1 MALKSPHRD
10 WKLDEITPIYVRAV
24 GLDQLLTNLWLHI
37 LHGARPLVRMG
48 IPFEGVAQVAALMER
63 RREEGFVGF
72 ADFPGAAETW
82 LRSDLLRV
90 MKRRP
95 EEFAVARP
103 VHALAARVRGPNRV
117 SSDSDASLIV
127 YDWLHFADP
136 ELIDELR
143 DLISVESADESLDL
157 ASFALA
163 LLGDEQDADRPRP
176 GEEPVT
182 RTPLCLGHARTYC
195 EDLRRLLAYRAS
207 MPRTVLVDHVR
218 RLTAFHLGIYLLR
231 LFRIVTDIEQNAGA
245 ARLCDACREGRMP
258 DEPCPYRLEM
268 LVDCGEDARSPIA
281 KLAEESWAR
290 QEDMLGRYIRSH
302 LALKKLHEFAENL
315 KMRYPSDAVPFET
328 VDQIA
333 AIEAGARPG
342 RLDSYFDSRIDE
354 LRSSSGD
361 VGARIQ
367 ELEGEY
373 RQLGESSFR
382 TYVAVLAYFSE
393 RRWLA
398 YHRQL
403 LDSLFDKNS
412 AEGAMR
418 QPLGGRRLRRMAL
431 GASLLETLTL
441 IAVVERRRNEYTTR
455 PLRVDRLI
463 AHLDERYDLLV
474 SRPPERYAADPQ
486 ILGVLA
492 GNVDRLKARLRET
505 GLYTDLSDA
514 FLAQTIKP
522 RIILDGSVSR

>member
-1 MALKSPHRD
+1 
-10 WKLDEITPIYVRAV
+10 
-24 GLDQLLTNLWLHI
+24 
-37 LHGARPLVRMG
+37 
-48 IPFEGVAQVAALMER
+48 MER
-63 RREEGFVGF
+63 RREDGFVGF
-72 ADFPGAAETW
+72 ADVPGAAETW

-103 VHALAARVRGPNRV
+103 VHALAARVRGPSRV

-136 ELIDELR
+136 ALIDELR
-143 DLISVESADESLDL
+143 DLIQSSLATSRSTSHRLRSRCSVTSKTPIGL
-157 ASFALA
+157 ALA
-163 LLGDEQDADRPRP
+163 RSRSPALRSAWGTRGRTAMTYGDSWRI
-176 GEEPVT
+176 
-182 RTPLCLGHARTYC
+182 ARRC
-195 EDLRRLLAYRAS
+195 RAPYS
-207 MPRTVLVDHVR
+207 SITFG
-218 RLTAFHLGIYLLR
+218 ALR
-231 LFRIVTDIEQNAGA
+231 LFISGSICFDSSGSSRTSNKTLVPHAYATRA
-245 ARLCDACREGRMP
+245 REGRMP
-258 DEPCPYRLEM
+258 TEPCPYRLEM

-302 LALKKLHEFAENL
+302 LALKKLHEFAESL
-315 KMRYPSDAVPFET
+315 KKRYPSDAVPFET

-333 AIEAGARPG
+333 AIETGAKPG
-342 RLDSYFDSRIDE
+342 RLRVL
-354 LRSSSGD
+354 LRQSNRRAPKRERRRRREDPGTRGRVPS
-361 VGARIQ
+361 AR
-367 ELEGEY
+367 
-373 RQLGESSFR
+373 ESSFR
-382 TYVAVLAYFSE
+382 TYVALLAYFSE

-398 YHRQL
+398 YQRQL

-441 IAVVERRRNEYTTR
+441 IAVVERRRNEYATR

-463 AHLDERYDLLV
+463 THLDERYDLLV
-474 SRPPERYAADPQ
+474 SRPPERYAADPEV
-486 ILGVLA
+486 LAVLA

-514 FLAQTIKP
+514 FLAQTVKP
-522 RIILDGSVSR
+522 RIILNSSASK